1 MDSWY
6 KRGYFTE
13 GLEVRRHTDTKYR
26 TLGELMQLNGRMTPF
41 DYKDD
46 VAPPPPPVAAVF
58 SNPAQS
64 FATLFASGG
73 MWSELG
79 AQANMMYSQAGYDPI
94 AAERKRIEDEQRR
107 ILEEQAKMR
116 EYQEHLVR
124 ELQKQREEQEKQ
136 LMEQKLALIKHQEE
150 IERREREL
158 KESAEETKAR
168 LEMERLALAEKARQ
182 IEEERIAKIEEEVR
196 KAEEKRAQELER
208 KRQEEELERQRKAE
222 KEELVRK
229 QQEAERERR
238 AKEAAEEAARNARA
252 AAEAAAEKLR
262 QQQAELQKKR
272 KAAEEHNRKLAAAQA
287 AAEKEKT
294 ANKTFEIEEA
304 WQAAPKPVLST
315 QTSNDGSGQA
325 AKKSSASKVAPWSAA
340 AAAAPP
346 KEKSLKEIQEEEER
360 QLRAEQAQQARLRK
374 EQETVNLHAS
384 GTWSNASQRIQ
395 WNQAAQTAPAVVKP
409 ANAKPAWGGAGVE
422 PQKTATSPFWDGPP
436 LQAANKVAPAE
447 SAKKTANKG
456 AAAKT
461 EAKTIANEKAAKR
474 ALGMGE
480 DNSVFLQWVVQR
492 LKQLNSA
499 VEADVLAVFI
509 EGVENPDDVEDYVIG
524 YLGDSKPVKEFV
536 KEFLQ
541 KRCDFRNRKQH
552 AVKDDLSSARGAPV
566 SGNGAGFSAVQSK
579 KKKNKGARL
588 VVDGSCLGFRAT
600 SDPNRVNQGEIET
613 VTLAPG
619 QKR

>member
-1 MDSWY
+1 MTDQKNRIVKVKVDPCQSGWKMGKIAKEKNQVTTPQVLRDRLTNTVAS
-6 KRGYFTE
+6 KRRITLPSMQHKVGEHLTFTRINMKNRNSLAPRSNRLACK
-13 GLEVRRHTDTKYR
+13 GHRKLPLHRLEKRAPQTQTLITLKDIHLYGHKSTCPHIVRRLFHNS
-26 TLGELMQLNGRMTPF
+26 ELMQLNGRMTPF

-46 VAPPPPPVAAVF
+46 VAPPPPPVTAVF

-238 AKEAAEEAARNARA
+238 AKEAAEEAARTARA

-272 KAAEEHNRKLAAAQA
+272 
-287 AAEKEKT
+287 
-294 ANKTFEIEEA
+294 
-304 WQAAPKPVLST
+304 V
-315 QTSNDGSGQA
+315 
-325 AKKSSASKVAPWSAA
+325 
-340 AAAAPP
+340 
-346 KEKSLKEIQEEEER
+346 
-360 QLRAEQAQQARLRK
+360 
-374 EQETVNLHAS
+374 
-384 GTWSNASQRIQ
+384 
-395 WNQAAQTAPAVVKP
+395 
-409 ANAKPAWGGAGVE
+409 
-422 PQKTATSPFWDGPP
+422 
-436 LQAANKVAPAE
+436 
-447 SAKKTANKG
+447 
-456 AAAKT
+456 
-461 EAKTIANEKAAKR
+461 
-474 ALGMGE
+474 
-480 DNSVFLQWVVQR
+480 
-492 LKQLNSA
+492 
-499 VEADVLAVFI
+499 
-509 EGVENPDDVEDYVIG
+509 
-524 YLGDSKPVKEFV
+524 
-536 KEFLQ
+536 
-541 KRCDFRNRKQH
+541 
-552 AVKDDLSSARGAPV
+552 
-566 SGNGAGFSAVQSK
+566 
-579 KKKNKGARL
+579 
-588 VVDGSCLGFRAT
+588 
-600 SDPNRVNQGEIET
+600 
-613 VTLAPG
+613 
-619 QKR
+619 